1 MNTLLVIAVGSKY
14 TDLLIENYKYLLN
27 RVKVVVYTDD
37 IEKLTEAIPTADIRL
52 YNEDTF
58 RYFDK
63 YKLTYRLTKEK
74 RSAVI
79 YVDVGRISTY
89 LKSNRFI
96 SFPKDIKHMYTD
108 SNWGGIPNASFLSD
122 FKVSWLEDGY
132 FNNIIDYFNSKNI
145 NPKDITPLL
154 ERIFIIPY
162 TSTVDKVIIELEKL
176 RELFENNSKSKI
188 NTYTGVGNGEGLALG
203 YALYKTDFKNR
214 FLKDVPTQLTPII

>member
-27 RVKVVVYTDD
+27 RVEVVVYTDD
-37 IEKLTEAIPTADIRL
+37 KEKLTKAIPTADIRI

-63 YKLTYRLTKEK
+63 YTLTHQLTKEK
-74 RSAVI
+74 RRAVL
-79 YVDVGRISTY
+79 YVDVGRIDIY

-96 SFPKDIKHMYTD
+96 SFPKNIKHMYTD
-108 SNWGGIPNASFLSD
+108 SNWGGVPNASLLSD

-132 FNNIIDYFNSKNI
+132 FNNIIEHFNNNRV